1 MYGQSGRGLM
11 YNFYININCKA
22 LDGPKWN
29 RSDIA
34 SRSGSRCDTHG
45 NTFGQVEVTCT
56 YLRPK
61 ILYCTIFNQF

>member
-34 SRSGSRCDTHG
+34 SRSGSRCDVTH
-45 NTFGQVEVTCT
+45 TE
-56 YLRPK
+56 
-61 ILYCTIFNQF
+61 ILLDKSKLPALI